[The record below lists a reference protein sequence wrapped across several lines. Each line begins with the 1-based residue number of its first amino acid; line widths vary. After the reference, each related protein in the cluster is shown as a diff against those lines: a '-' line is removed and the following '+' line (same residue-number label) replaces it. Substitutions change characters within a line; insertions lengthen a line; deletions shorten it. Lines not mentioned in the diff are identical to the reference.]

1 MIQVG
6 NTYIYF
12 IQFQTGTNCDQG
24 YVMVAGD
31 RICGAFFTDQSA
43 AANAAAVI
51 GNYNQIKK
59 YYQVY
64 IFQKKYVPMFK
75 SNTII

>member
-51 GNYNQIKK
+51 GNYNQIKNIIR
-59 YYQVY
+59 YTY
-64 IFQKKYVPMFK
+64 FK
-75 SNTII
+75 RSMYLCLKVIL